1 MNSFDTLIRRLD
13 PVKLCQYLMLQKWTE
28 IDGLYDGKVR
38 QFLNIEKGEAVILP
52 MENSFSDYDQ
62 VIMRFVSTLARL
74 EGMTEKGIFNKLLNP
89 SCDILKWRIADD
101 TTFNGAISFASMGT
115 NIDYIK
121 DMLGAACLDMK
132 SPNAYHSK
140 LYTKEVQDQ
149 LSKYSFGQTEI
160 GSYILNVLCPLGY
173 YQYQLFDP
181 SEEQFP
187 DSRRINLRLLRNI
200 NRIQKS
206 AEDCSQEMRDNVEVG
221 NISVNFLSSLIG
233 LYETNKDAE
242 LTISADWNPSVPL
255 PESEIVSNVILKPRC
270 LDRVMSVIEDFTPK
284 EEQNIEK
291 TYVGKII
298 NIGAEAEV
306 NNREMVDIK
315 VAVIGENLRTMTVN
329 VSLSYT
335 DNITVVD
342 QAFQTGADVKVTGI
356 KTSTSRSVKLSNASI
371 EVI

>member
-1 MNSFDTLIRRLD
+1 MAKLLISKFFNIRIIGDTDFINATKKALDLIRTSD
-13 PVKLCQYLMLQKWTE
+13 SEMWSMVSKYVGIITSSEKSGMKAWTNSPVFE
-28 IDGLYDGKVR
+28 VGLATS
-38 QFLNIEKGEAVILP
+38 E
-52 MENSFSDYDQ
+52 SDSY
-62 VIMRFVSTLARL
+62 
-74 EGMTEKGIFNKLLNP
+74 
-89 SCDILKWRIADD
+89 WY
-101 TTFNGAISFASMGT
+101 ASS
-115 NIDYIK
+115 ICHD
-121 DMLGAACLDMK
+121 
-132 SPNAYHSK
+132 AYHSK

-371 EVI
+371 EIV